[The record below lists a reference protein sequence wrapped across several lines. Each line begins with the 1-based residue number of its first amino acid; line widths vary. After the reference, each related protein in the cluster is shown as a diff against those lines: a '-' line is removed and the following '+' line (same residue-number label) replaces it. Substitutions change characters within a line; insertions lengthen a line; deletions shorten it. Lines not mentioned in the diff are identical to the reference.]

1 MPRYFFHVING
12 SFVPD
17 HTGTECSTL
26 NEVKAQAV
34 KAASAML
41 DDQGL
46 QLWETRHWDMYVCD
60 EQNRTRLKLAF
71 TAEDLDSGGRSPI
84 S

>member
-26 NEVKAQAV
+26 DDVKTAAV
-34 KAASAML
+34 KAAGAML

-60 EQNRTRLKLAF
+60 EQNRTRLRLAF
-71 TAEDLDSGGRSPI
+71 TAENLTSDGRSPV